1 MIFLYD
7 LGLIVVILV
16 LQTTLAE
23 FVADLTGT
31 TPDLILLLVVGFGL
45 LRGKKAGIG
54 YGWGLGLLQDGLSG
68 DLLGQNVLSKGLIG
82 YVTGAFHR
90 NLGYHTMITP
100 LLVVPLATLFNAA
113 IHLGTKFLLYE
124 VSVDKTVW
132 TTLGTI
138 VLLNTAV
145 SPLVSWTVRTY
156 TLRVKRSAGD
166 VSLGRSR

>member
-23 FVADLTGT
+23 FVAELAGAKPDLT
-31 TPDLILLLVVGFGL
+31 LLLVVGFGL

-54 YGWGLGLLQDGLSG
+54 YGWVLGLLQDGLSG
-68 DLLGQNVLSKGLIG
+68 SLLGQNVLSKGLIG
-82 YVTGAFHR
+82 YVTGAIHR
-90 NLGYHTMITP
+90 NLRDHTTITQ
-100 LLVVPLATLFNAA
+100 LLVVPLVTLFDAA
-113 IHLGTKFLLYE
+113 IHLGTVFLLYG

-132 TTLGTI
+132 ATLGTI

-145 SPLVSWTVRTY
+145 SPLVSWAVRTY
-156 TLRVKRSAGD
+156 THRVRRSAGE